1 MAVGKVHHL
10 SCVLLT
16 LLTGELFISPC
27 QPIAS
32 CHLRKHCQFGTSYLG
47 WSTSEDASGKRR
59 LMLERLEAYTFLI
72 LFAWLHN
79 MRIHPGSHWHP
90 VEAYY
95 PNISSKLIL
104 NSQNPSPVPPLPT
117 QLPRY
122 IPTPPLSAS
131 PKKRVTHLHSPL
143 RHLGHDHPPG
153 TENSTAAEIRAA
165 PHASQSQSYSHAM
178 AWQYG
183 WHIQRGEKSYF
194 SNTLGSWGK
203 DGQWIFVARNN

>member
-1 MAVGKVHHL
+1 MPPEKTLSVWNILSRVIHLQGCQWKMKAKVGTVGGL
-10 SCVLLT
+10 Y
-16 LLTGELFISPC
+16 LF
-27 QPIAS
+27 
-32 CHLRKHCQFGTSYLG
+32 T
-47 WSTSEDASGKRR
+47 
-59 LMLERLEAYTFLI
+59 
-72 LFAWLHN
+72 WLHD
-79 MRIHPGSHWHP
+79 MRIHPASHWHP

-131 PKKRVTHLHSPL
+131 HQKRVTHLHSPL

-178 AWQYG
+178 AWQLTHKT
-183 WHIQRGEKSYF
+183 WWEKLF
-194 SNTLGSWGK
+194 
-203 DGQWIFVARNN
+203 Q